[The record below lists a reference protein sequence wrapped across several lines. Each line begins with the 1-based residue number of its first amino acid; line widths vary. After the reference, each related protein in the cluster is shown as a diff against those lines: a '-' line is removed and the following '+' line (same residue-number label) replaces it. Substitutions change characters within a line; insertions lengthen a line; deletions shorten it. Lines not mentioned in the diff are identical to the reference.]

1 MLTQISKRST
11 TFAAPFRFREV
22 AGRVVVTSYTGEYAV
37 LSQDEF
43 ASFTRGDVEPSS
55 PLYARLKAAQ
65 LVRAEIDVQAL
76 SDRIRGQRPFLNA
89 GPNLHILVV
98 TLRCNQ
104 TCVYCHAS
112 RAPMKAVETDMST
125 ETAERSV
132 DLALRT
138 TNPAVTLEFQG
149 GEPLVNFDVLRHVVA
164 YALERNKNIGKELG
178 FTLVSNLSL
187 MDDEKL
193 AWLLEHRVQICTS
206 IDGTESIHDKQRLLV
221 GSSSFDLATKWV
233 SRINQAYI
241 DAGLNKEVY
250 HAEALLTT
258 TRDTLPKWKEVIDTY
273 VGLGCRALFLRP
285 LDPFGFAT
293 QTGER
298 LGYSTEEFL
307 EFYRNSVDYMLELN
321 QQGVQV
327 LERFA
332 SIFLTKIL
340 AREDPNYLDLRSP
353 CGAGIGQ
360 DTYNYDGKV
369 FTCDEGRM
377 LHEEGDDTFLIGDV
391 RTSKY
396 REMMTH
402 ETVRAMAVASNLD
415 AQPDCVNC
423 VYNPY
428 CGVCP
433 VTNHKSQGGLFGR
446 MRDSSWCAERKGIQD
461 YLFEKIGEGDP
472 QVMETFRKWIA
483 VRNRDHFLHVGGVS

>member
-1 MLTQISKRST
+1 VLTQLSKPSSS
-11 TFAAPFRFREV
+11 FAAPFRFREV
-22 AGRVVVTSYTGEYAV
+22 AGRFVVTSHTGEFAV
-37 LSQDEF
+37 LTRDEF
-43 ASFTRGDVEPSS
+43 AAFARGDVDVGA
-55 PLYARLKAAQ
+55 PLYARLKDAQ
-65 LVRAEIDVQAL
+65 LIRAEIDTAAL
-76 SDRIRGQRPFLNA
+76 LERVRNQKPFLNS

-112 RAPMKAVETDMST
+112 RRPMKAVETDMSK
-125 ETAERSV
+125 ETAEKAV

-138 TNPAVTLEFQG
+138 TNPAVTIEFQG
-149 GEPLVNFDVLRHVVA
+149 GEPLANFDVVRHVVS
-164 YALERNKNIGKELG
+164 YALARNKNIGKELG

-187 MDDEKL
+187 MDQEKL
-193 AWLLEHRVQICTS
+193 DWLLENRVQICTS
-206 IDGTESIHDKQRLLV
+206 IDGPAAIHDKQRHLT
-221 GSSSFDLATKWV
+221 GDSGFQMATEWV
-233 SRINQAYI
+233 RRINGAYR
-241 DAGLNKEVY
+241 DAGLNEEVY

-258 TRDTLPKWKEVIDTY
+258 TRDTLPQWKEVIDTY
-273 VGLGCRALFLRP
+273 VDLGCRALFLRP

-293 QTGER
+293 HTAER
-298 LGYSTEEFL
+298 VAYSTDEFL
-307 EFYRNSVDYMLELN
+307 EFYRKSVDYMLELN
-321 QQGVQV
+321 QQGVQI

-332 SIFLTKIL
+332 SILLTKIL
-340 AREDPNYLDLRSP
+340 GREDPNYLDLRSP

-360 DTYNYDGKV
+360 VTYNYDGKV

-377 LHEEGDDTFLIGDV
+377 LHEEGDDTFLIGHVD
-391 RTSKY
+391 TSKY
-396 REMMTH
+396 RDMMTH
-402 ETVRAMAVASNLD
+402 ETVRAMTVASNLD

-423 VYNPY
+423 AYNPY

-433 VTNHKSQGGLFGR
+433 VHNHKTQGGLFGR
-446 MRDSSWCAERKGIQD
+446 MRDNSWCAERKGIQD